1 VEPDHGKLV
10 MGRQLRSSA
19 TAVVVTFGG
28 ALAPRVAP
36 AVAARAGARP
46 SIESVWVVLVRQI
59 DCASSAPM
67 AARVLAKIRT

>member
-1 VEPDHGKLV
+1 

-19 TAVVVTFGG
+19 TAVVVTFSG

-36 AVAARAGARP
+36 AVAARAGAPPP